1 MTRTR
6 TDDTAPGGALGGA
19 LGGAPVGAADAGIE
33 FDGTRVPFTPGQT
46 IGGALAGAGIVSWRT
61 TRRDH
66 APRGLFCGIGVC
78 FDCLV
83 TVDGVR
89 SQRACLVE
97 ACAGQIVHSSDPEE
111 PLALAELPEASELDE
126 VAEPPAPAA
135 PPASAAPPAP
145 AAPPTPADISDP
157 SARPEPARPSE
168 QEPHV

>member
-6 TDDTAPGGALGGA
+6 TDRIEPA
-19 LGGAPVGAADAGIE
+19 AGIE
-33 FDGTRVPFTPGQT
+33 FDGTPVPFTPGQT

-97 ACAGQIVHSSDPEE
+97 ACAGQVVQSSDPDE
-111 PLALAELPEASELDE
+111 PLALPDAPEPSVLTVPSEAFPHSEPSEASVPSQLP
-126 VAEPPAPAA
+126 VP
-135 PPASAAPPAP
+135 SQ
-145 AAPPTPADISDP
+145 SDGP
-157 SARPEPARPSE
+157 SSE
-168 QEPHV
+168 ETHA

>member
-1 MTRTR
+1 MNRTHVDR
-6 TDDTAPGGALGGA
+6 TQ
-19 LGGAPVGAADAGIE
+19 PVRSIE
-33 FDGTRVPFTPGQT
+33 FDGAPVPFTPGQT

-97 ACAGQIVHSSDPEE
+97 ACDGQDVRSSDPDE
-111 PLALAELPEASELDE
+111 PLPLSELPLSELP
-126 VAEPPAPAA
+126 V
-135 PPASAAPPAP
+135 
-145 AAPPTPADISDP
+145 
-157 SARPEPARPSE
+157 SE
-168 QEPHV
+168 LPVSEHPVSEHPVSELPGEESRD

>member
-1 MTRTR
+1 MNRMN
-6 TDDTAPGGALGGA
+6 TDGTP
-19 LGGAPVGAADAGIE
+19 PVSSLD
-33 FDGTRVPFTPGQT
+33 FDGSPVQFTPGQT

-97 ACAGQIVHSSDPEE
+97 ACEGQDVRSADPDE
-111 PLALAELPEASELDE
+111 PLPLTAPSSEPSPLP
-126 VAEPPAPAA
+126 
-135 PPASAAPPAP
+135 
-145 AAPPTPADISDP
+145 P
-157 SARPEPARPSE
+157 SQSHLEES
-168 QEPHV
+168 HG

>member
-6 TDDTAPGGALGGA
+6 TDDIEPAT
-19 LGGAPVGAADAGIE
+19 GIE
-33 FDGTRVPFTPGQT
+33 FDGTPVPFTPGQT

-97 ACAGQIVHSSDPEE
+97 ACAGQVVQSSDPDE
-111 PLALAELPEASELDE
+111 PLPLSELS
-126 VAEPPAPAA
+126 AEAFGPTQ
-135 PPASAAPPAP
+135 SAG
-145 AAPPTPADISDP
+145 P
-157 SARPEPARPSE
+157 SAE
-168 QEPHV
+168 EPHV

>member
-6 TDDTAPGGALGGA
+6 TDDIEPPTGF
-19 LGGAPVGAADAGIE
+19 E
-33 FDGTRVPFTPGQT
+33 FDGTPVPFTPGQT

-97 ACAGQIVHSSDPEE
+97 ACAGQVVQSSDPDE
-111 PLALAELPEASELDE
+111 PLPLPLSEASEAFE
-126 VAEPPAPAA
+126 QSE
-135 PPASAAPPAP
+135 ASESAQSAG
-145 AAPPTPADISDP
+145 P
-157 SARPEPARPSE
+157 SAEER
-168 QEPHV
+168 HV

>member
-1 MTRTR
+1 MTRTNA
-6 TDDTAPGGALGGA
+6 DGTAPVNSL
-19 LGGAPVGAADAGIE
+19 D
-33 FDGTRVPFTPGQT
+33 FDGTPVPFTPGQT

-97 ACAGQIVHSSDPEE
+97 ACAGQRVQSADPDE
-111 PLALAELPEASELDE
+111 PLPLP
-126 VAEPPAPAA
+126 VEPSPRPGTAGAPHT
-135 PPASAAPPAP
+135 PSAAP
-145 AAPPTPADISDP
+145 
-157 SARPEPARPSE
+157 SAE
-168 QEPHV
+168 EPHV

>member
-6 TDDTAPGGALGGA
+6 IDGTDPVNSAGSGAGSGA
-19 LGGAPVGAADAGIE
+19 GSVTSID
-33 FDGTRVPFTPGQT
+33 FDGTPVPFTPGQT

-97 ACAGQIVHSSDPEE
+97 ACAGQDVRSADPDE
-111 PLALAELPEASELDE
+111 PLPLSEVPLSE
-126 VAEPPAPAA
+126 VPVSEPPVSESPL
-135 PPASAAPPAP
+135 
-145 AAPPTPADISDP
+145 SDGP
-157 SARPEPARPSE
+157 SSE
-168 QEPHV
+168 ESHD

>member
-19 LGGAPVGAADAGIE
+19 PHAAPGAGPGARPDAGIE

-97 ACAGQIVHSSDPEE
+97 ACAGQIVQSSDPEE

-135 PPASAAPPAP
+135 PPA
-145 AAPPTPADISDP
+145 PADISDP

>member
-1 MTRTR
+1 MTRTHA
-6 TDDTAPGGALGGA
+6 D
-19 LGGAPVGAADAGIE
+19 GAPPVRRIE
-33 FDGTRVPFTPGQT
+33 FDGTPVAFTPGQT

-97 ACAGQIVHSSDPEE
+97 ACEGQDVRSSDPEE
-111 PLALAELPEASELDE
+111 ALPVPGHPGSELPVPAHPASEH
-126 VAEPPAPAA
+126 
-135 PPASAAPPAP
+135 PASEHPV
-145 AAPPTPADISDP
+145 SDP
-157 SARPEPARPSE
+157 AEE
-168 QEPHV
+168 EPHA

>member
-6 TDDTAPGGALGGA
+6 TDDIEPAT
-19 LGGAPVGAADAGIE
+19 GIE
-33 FDGTRVPFTPGQT
+33 FDGTPVPFTPGQT

-97 ACAGQIVHSSDPEE
+97 ACAGQVVQSSDPDE
-111 PLALAELPEASELDE
+111 PLPLSELSSEAIEQSEASE
-126 VAEPPAPAA
+126 
-135 PPASAAPPAP
+135 ASESTQSG
-145 AAPPTPADISDP
+145 PTQSAGP
-157 SARPEPARPSE
+157 SAE
-168 QEPHV
+168 EPHV